1 MCSMSLN
8 GELIKLFLEKELRK
22 QNYLKP
28 NIIRGGF
35 LRNKKDHLR
44 SEAQSELDKQE
55 LRVECA
61 HRALH
66 EASMQLHSQR
76 KELHQAN
83 HLSDQSQ
90 REKSWWCT
98 ELDRRARVHQED
110 RMMSP
115 QGTEELAK
123 MCCTE
128 AERATQLIIHEL
140 SIQEEESKSTVNQ
153 LMVPTSGTTK
163 TRWLPWA
170 VPEISLILKRQ
181 AVLGHPTFPV
191 SLWVLRV
198 LMEW

>member
-1 MCSMSLN
+1 MICPKQEKSVMLCE
-8 GELIKLFLEKELRK
+8 GLIEKEKFLSE
-22 QNYLKP
+22 
-28 NIIRGGF
+28 RGDVLNVFEWRADQAVLGKGVAQAKLSEAEYHSWGLLEEQKRSF
-35 LRNKKDHLR
+35 A

-83 HLSDQSQ
+83 QLSDQSQ
-90 REKSWWCT
+90 REKSWSCT

-115 QGTEELAK
+115 QETKELAK
-123 MCCTE
+123 MFCTE

-163 TRWLPWA
+163 TR
-170 VPEISLILKRQ
+170 
-181 AVLGHPTFPV
+181 
-191 SLWVLRV
+191 
-198 LMEW
+198 